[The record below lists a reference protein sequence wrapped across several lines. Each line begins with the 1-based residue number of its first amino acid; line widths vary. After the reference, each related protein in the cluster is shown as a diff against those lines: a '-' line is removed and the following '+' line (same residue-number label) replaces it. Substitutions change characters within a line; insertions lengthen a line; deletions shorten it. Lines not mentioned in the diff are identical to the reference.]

1 MSKHNGKPPETS
13 TNLQAPTAF
22 PLRKLISAGYCM
34 KYTPCGQQE
43 GNDNSPLQ
51 SCVSQ
56 FVTKFQKRRFCH
68 LDCLTLIF

>member
-34 KYTPCGQQE
+34 KYTPCGQQQ
-43 GNDNSPLQ
+43 GNNKSITVMRQ
-51 SCVSQ
+51 SV
-56 FVTKFQKRRFCH
+56 CH
-68 LDCLTLIF
+68 EISEEAILSS